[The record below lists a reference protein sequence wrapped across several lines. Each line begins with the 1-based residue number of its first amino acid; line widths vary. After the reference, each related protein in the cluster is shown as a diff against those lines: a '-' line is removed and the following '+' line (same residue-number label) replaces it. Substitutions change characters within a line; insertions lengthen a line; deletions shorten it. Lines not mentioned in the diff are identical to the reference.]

1 MSLFQKLCPAPSH
14 PVLCSFPEPNLGPQ
28 CCLYP
33 LLEKQPENS
42 WPLGKKCC
50 ITPNISRYSG
60 LHLPCF
66 LQYVQ
71 QQHLSVNLL
80 GQMTGT
86 QCLPEVPSVGGIP
99 SRAIELPGIMFATLG
114 VSPAGCLGPSPYHP
128 SPKVTNISLDQIST
142 PILWSIL
149 SVASYQFVLTPTTRT
164 LPPCRQHCSTLL
176 IIKIF
181 LMPLTR
187 PENPFLCHY
196 FCDYL
201 EWLSD
206 NEMFTIGNTLN
217 CSYGGLGG
225 ENQ

>member
-1 MSLFQKLCPAPSH
+1 MLCRLAMSLFQKLCPAPSH

-42 WPLGKKCC
+42 WPLGKKYC

-66 LQYVQ
+66 LQYV

-114 VSPAGCLGPSPYHP
+114 VSPAGCLGSNPYHP
-128 SPKVTNISLDQIST
+128 SPKVTNIPLHQTST
-142 PILWSIL
+142 PLYGTSGL
-149 SVASYQFVLTPTTRT
+149 LSYQFFLSHLLTPATRT

-176 IIKIF
+176 IIKI
-181 LMPLTR
+181 P
-187 PENPFLCHY
+187 
-196 FCDYL
+196 
-201 EWLSD
+201 
-206 NEMFTIGNTLN
+206 
-217 CSYGGLGG
+217 
-225 ENQ
+225 

>member
-1 MSLFQKLCPAPSH
+1 
-14 PVLCSFPEPNLGPQ
+14 
-28 CCLYP
+28 
-33 LLEKQPENS
+33 
-42 WPLGKKCC
+42 
-50 ITPNISRYSG
+50 
-60 LHLPCF
+60 
-66 LQYVQ
+66 
-71 QQHLSVNLL
+71 
-80 GQMTGT
+80 MTGT

-225 ENQ
+225 ENQWLTFPQNDKRIKLISFFPQSQGTDLDYFTSWWTYHGDTSLLQRTKQQWVKITIP